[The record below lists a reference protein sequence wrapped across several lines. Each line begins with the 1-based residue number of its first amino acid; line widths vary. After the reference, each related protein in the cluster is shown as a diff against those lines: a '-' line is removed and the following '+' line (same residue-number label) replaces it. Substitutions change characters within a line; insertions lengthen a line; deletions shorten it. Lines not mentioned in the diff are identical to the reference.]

1 MRKICKRVLI
11 CFMLCTAIWGI
22 MLLKD
27 RDILNQELIR
37 FHVIANSDSKSDQT
51 VKLQVRDAV
60 LSSISE
66 DMKKMKSKKEAEQ
79 YIRTILP
86 KLQHISSNILKQA
99 GLDYSCAVQYCKES
113 FPIRDYDTFSLPSGV
128 YDTLL
133 IILGEGSGQNWWC
146 VSFPTL
152 CAGATKEAFSEI
164 TISSGL
170 PKRLSSTLS
179 DPHRYQIRFYLLDKL
194 GELEKI
200 IFSANDCPNLE
211 EYDMIS
217 KTKRG

>member
-66 DMKKMKSKKEAEQ
+66 DM
-79 YIRTILP
+79 L
-86 KLQHISSNILKQA
+86 LKDGMPQR
-99 GLDYSCAVQYCKES
+99 LRLRQSLMQKTVLNVLLHFFRRCRES
-113 FPIRDYDTFSLPSGV
+113 
-128 YDTLL
+128 
-133 IILGEGSGQNWWC
+133 
-146 VSFPTL
+146 
-152 CAGATKEAFSEI
+152 
-164 TISSGL
+164 
-170 PKRLSSTLS
+170 
-179 DPHRYQIRFYLLDKL
+179 
-194 GELEKI
+194 
-200 IFSANDCPNLE
+200 IFSSPE
-211 EYDMIS
+211 
-217 KTKRG
+217 